1 MAEETKETKKVSFKE
16 KMKKALPW
24 ILGGITTV
32 GGSIVAY
39 KLGKSIAKL
48 HEEYADNMII
58 DKYLRNEVD
67 NASKGIE
74 SVIAVMDS
82 NNDVKY
88 AKFDIIDKP
97 DWFDNGSV
105 ASETVLVDV
114 VEHVTKD

>member
-1 MAEETKETKKVSFKE
+1 MTEETKETKVSFKE
-16 KMKKALPW
+16 KFKRTLPW

-39 KLGKSIAKL
+39 KLGKSAAKL
-48 HEEYADNMII
+48 HEEYTDDMII

-67 NASKGIE
+67 NVSRGVE

-114 VEHVTKD
+114 VERVTKD

>member
-1 MAEETKETKKVSFKE
+1 MTEETKETKISFKE

-24 ILGGITTV
+24 ILGGIGTI
-32 GGSIVAY
+32 GGSIAAY
-39 KLGKSIAKL
+39 KLGKSSAKL
-48 HEEYADNMII
+48 HEEYTDNMII

-67 NASKGIE
+67 DISRGME

-82 NNDVKY
+82 DNNVKY

-97 DWFDNGSV
+97 DWFDDGSV

-114 VEHVTKD
+114 VEHVTKN